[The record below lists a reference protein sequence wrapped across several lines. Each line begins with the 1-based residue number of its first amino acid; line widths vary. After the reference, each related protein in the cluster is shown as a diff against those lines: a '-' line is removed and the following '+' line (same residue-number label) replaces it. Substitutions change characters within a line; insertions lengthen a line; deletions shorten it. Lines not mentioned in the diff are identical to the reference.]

1 MKAPKM
7 IKKAQAGFTL
17 IELMIVVAIIGILA
31 AVAIPAY
38 STYTM
43 KAKVSE
49 ANSTS
54 AQARLA
60 IAEAF
65 NAGNLASGLAN
76 KDFGLLETA
85 TDIHSTYVKSV
96 AAAGTGTD
104 SGTVTVT
111 MQGTN
116 NSDIDGKTIIYKIS
130 CTAGSTCTTA
140 YDDTATGIVP
150 VKYLP
155 KITGA
160 AAASTTSS
168 TPV

>member
-7 IKKAQAGFTL
+7 IKKAQGGFTL

-49 ANSTS
+49 VNSTS

-65 NAGNLASGLAN
+65 NAGTLASGQAN
-76 KDFGLLETA
+76 SDLGLLDHDKIT
-85 TDIHSTYVKSV
+85 STYVADV
-96 AAAGTGTD
+96 AAAGTSD
-104 SGTVTVT
+104 HEGTVTVT
-111 MQGTN
+111 MKGTN
-116 NSDIDGKTIIYKIS
+116 STDIDSKTVKYKIT
-130 CTAGSTCTTA
+130 CVAGSTCTTA
-140 YDDTATGIVP
+140 YDDTNTTGVP
-150 VKYLP
+150 TKYLP

-160 AAASTTSS
+160 AVASASATGA
-168 TPV
+168 

>member
-38 STYTM
+38 SNYTK

-54 AQARLA
+54 SQARLA

-65 NAGNLASGLAN
+65 NAGTLSASSDNSAL
-76 KDFGLLETA
+76 GLLAPGSIT
-85 TDIHSTYVKSV
+85 SNYVTSV
-96 AAAGTGTD
+96 TAAGTD
-104 SGTVTVT
+104 ANNGTVTVV
-111 MQGTN
+111 MKNTN
-116 NSDIDGKTIIYKIS
+116 DALIDGKKIVYAIA
-130 CTAGSTCTTA
+130 CTAGSTCTTS
-140 YDDTATGIVP
+140 YGTGNEVDT
-150 VKYLP
+150 KYLP
-155 KITGA
+155 KISNSGT
-160 AAASTTSS
+160 
-168 TPV
+168 

>member
-49 ANSTS
+49 ANATS
-54 AQARLA
+54 SQARLA

-65 NAGNLASGLAN
+65 NSGSLASGQAN
-76 KDFGLLETA
+76 TDFGLLA
-85 TDIHSTYVKSV
+85 AASINSKYVASV
-96 AAAGTGTD
+96 AAAGTSATA
-104 SGTVTVT
+104 GTVTVT
-111 MQGTN
+111 MQATN
-116 NSDIDGKTIIYKIS
+116 DTAIDGKTIIYDIA
-130 CTAGSTCTTA
+130 CTAGSTCQTSINA
-140 YDDTATGIVP
+140 ANAAAATGVP
-150 VKYLP
+150 AKYLP
-155 KITGA
+155 KI
-160 AAASTTSS
+160 
-168 TPV
+168 